1 MATSFGDRSG
11 SPYARCMKRA
21 LEAIAALGCGTQCG
35 QFATLAVT
43 CEIVGN
49 HSTDGLMPAY

>member
-1 MATSFGDRSG
+1 
-11 SPYARCMKRA
+11 MKRA